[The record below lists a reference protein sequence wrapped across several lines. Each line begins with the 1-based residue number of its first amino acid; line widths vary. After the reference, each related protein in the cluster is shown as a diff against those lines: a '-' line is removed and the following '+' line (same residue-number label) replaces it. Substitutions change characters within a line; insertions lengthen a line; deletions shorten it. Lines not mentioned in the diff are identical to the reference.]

1 MFEKLLFCKCLYL
14 QNLMFGR
21 LDGKRAG
28 RQAIFDDE
36 FMLEKR
42 GLWFHFNNIIIVNN
56 IFAYGFFK

>member
-1 MFEKLLFCKCLYL
+1 MFV
-14 QNLMFGR
+14 R
-21 LDGKRAG
+21 LDGKMAG

-42 GLWFHFNNIIIVNN
+42 DLWFHFNDIIIVNN

>member
-1 MFEKLLFCKCLYL
+1 ML
-14 QNLMFGR
+14 GR
-21 LDGKRAG
+21 LDGKGAG
-28 RQAIFDDE
+28 MQAIFDEE